1 MWKALNSIIYGEQK
15 QIQTG
20 LICLLFLNKD
30 KTKSINIQVYEKTT
44 IKELY
49 EKFKEVIEG
58 NIAIIDKET
67 QEYKF
72 ILKDKTNNYNEFI
85 LKNNFLV
92 FDYLLN
98 EKYELFYLPCNKK
111 KSYSISMALKEKN
124 SFQHIENKQDIQIKP
139 FKEQLLKE
147 DTAYKFSKKLNQ
159 FVKIKIILHSDIL
172 EINKIK
178 SKKEPTIIPLSSIS
192 DIKVVYDKTFKQ
204 GYTTMMISSVYSSK
218 TKEYYISFNSDL
230 FDNWFTVINNHMHQF
245 LDPFTFKK
253 ICQDL
258 NDLNRKKTS
267 LLIQLVNKCT
277 YIKGVLSLNFSKK
290 IFYEFYDNNII
301 KEIYDLIQIYKE
313 NIKTKKYLDANVNIN
328 KIINL
333 LEENKDIIIEY
344 EENKNVLDILKQFS
358 EKIKEKIEKDKNNI
372 NDNEKKINEIEK
384 DNIKNDNGLFFNI
397 NDNLIRKY
405 FEPRFNEI
413 MNTKLKI
420 DFLNKIMDYIL
431 KYNIKEDNDFCDI
444 NSTINELIIVNE

>member
-124 SFQHIENKQDIQIKP
+124 SFQHIENKQDI
-139 FKEQLLKE
+139 L
-147 DTAYKFSKKLNQ
+147 
-159 FVKIKIILHSDIL
+159 
-172 EINKIK
+172 
-178 SKKEPTIIPLSSIS
+178 
-192 DIKVVYDKTFKQ
+192 
-204 GYTTMMISSVYSSK
+204 
-218 TKEYYISFNSDL
+218 
-230 FDNWFTVINNHMHQF
+230 
-245 LDPFTFKK
+245 
-253 ICQDL
+253 
-258 NDLNRKKTS
+258 
-267 LLIQLVNKCT
+267 
-277 YIKGVLSLNFSKK
+277 
-290 IFYEFYDNNII
+290 
-301 KEIYDLIQIYKE
+301 
-313 NIKTKKYLDANVNIN
+313 
-328 KIINL
+328 
-333 LEENKDIIIEY
+333 
-344 EENKNVLDILKQFS
+344 
-358 EKIKEKIEKDKNNI
+358 
-372 NDNEKKINEIEK
+372 
-384 DNIKNDNGLFFNI
+384 
-397 NDNLIRKY
+397 
-405 FEPRFNEI
+405 
-413 MNTKLKI
+413 
-420 DFLNKIMDYIL
+420 
-431 KYNIKEDNDFCDI
+431 
-444 NSTINELIIVNE
+444 